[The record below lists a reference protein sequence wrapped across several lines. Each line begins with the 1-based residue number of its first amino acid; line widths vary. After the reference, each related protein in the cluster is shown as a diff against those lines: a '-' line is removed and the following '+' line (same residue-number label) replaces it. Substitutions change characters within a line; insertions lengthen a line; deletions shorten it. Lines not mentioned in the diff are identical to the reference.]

1 MVSEDPE
8 TYDIHG
14 DLMGGWPTVVK
25 PVVATMR
32 TLNYIPPSGPVG
44 GKGRGKDN
52 SISHTGRTG
61 MQVPAHVH
69 NRVSSALRRL
79 LARAREDSSKG
90 QSFRLAVGG
99 ALPRYV
105 SHFQL

>member
-1 MVSEDPE
+1 MFYVLSAIKTDNCIEISTCLSANHFRLHFILLSALLHYYIITRQTLTQLGVLMVSEDPE

-44 GKGRGKDN
+44 GKG
-52 SISHTGRTG
+52 
-61 MQVPAHVH
+61 
-69 NRVSSALRRL
+69 
-79 LARAREDSSKG
+79 
-90 QSFRLAVGG
+90 
-99 ALPRYV
+99 
-105 SHFQL
+105 